1 VSAQYLGESFTIL
14 AEINTQVLT
23 SSVSILKLYDM
34 DFLEDYQTN
43 NITIQDLSKK
53 YNISERKIRKVFK
66 ARGVKTKHNHI
77 KKVTVRADKIF
88 PIFLVDYLDNGLSM
102 QHYADKYGI
111 SKFGLTLRLEK
122 YFKLRR
128 K

>member
-1 VSAQYLGESFTIL
+1 
-14 AEINTQVLT
+14 
-23 SSVSILKLYDM
+23 M

-53 YNISERKIRKVFK
+53 YNISEKHIRKVFK

-77 KKVTVRADKIF
+77 KKVTVRADKLF
-88 PIFLVDYLDNGLSM
+88 PIFLADYLENGKSM
-102 QHYADKYGI
+102 QHYADKYEV
-111 SKFGLTLRLEK
+111 SKFALSKRLEK

>member
-1 VSAQYLGESFTIL
+1 
-14 AEINTQVLT
+14 
-23 SSVSILKLYDM
+23 M

-53 YNISERKIRKVFK
+53 YNISERKIREVFR

-77 KKVTVRADKIF
+77 KKVTVRADKVF
-88 PIFLVDYLDNGLSM
+88 PIFLQDYLDNGLSM

-111 SKFGLTLRLEK
+111 SKFALTLRLEK

>member
-1 VSAQYLGESFTIL
+1 
-14 AEINTQVLT
+14 
-23 SSVSILKLYDM
+23 M

-53 YNISERKIRKVFK
+53 YNISERHIRKTFK
-66 ARGVKTKHNHI
+66 LRGVKTKHNHI
-77 KKVTVRADKIF
+77 KKVTVKADKVF
-88 PIFLVDYLDNGLSM
+88 PIFLADYLDNGLSM
-102 QHYADKYGI
+102 QHYANKYGI
-111 SKFGLTLRLEK
+111 SKFALTLRLEK